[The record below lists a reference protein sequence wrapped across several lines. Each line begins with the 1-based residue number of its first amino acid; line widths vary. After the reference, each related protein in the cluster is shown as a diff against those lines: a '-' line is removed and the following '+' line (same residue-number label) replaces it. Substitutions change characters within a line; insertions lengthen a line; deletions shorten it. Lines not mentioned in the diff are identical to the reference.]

1 MKVARSRIVA
11 EVTGGQA
18 IVYFLISNVR
28 DPSDVQKISD
38 EIEEI
43 AYNYSI
49 ELLVINFAKLRQMTS
64 AFLSRLITLNTALRQ
79 MNIRLRLCSMCP
91 EVERAYTI
99 CKLQKLI
106 PLYPS
111 EEKALKG

>member
-1 MKVARSRIVA
+1 MKIAKSRIIA
-11 EVTGGQA
+11 EVTGEQA
-18 IVYFLISNVR
+18 IVYFTISNVR
-28 DPSDVQKISD
+28 DLSDVQKISD

-43 AYNYSI
+43 VYNYNI
-49 ELLVINFAKLRQMTS
+49 KLLVINFAKLRQMTS
-64 AFLSRLITLNTALRQ
+64 AFLSRLITLNTTLRQ
-79 MNIRLRLCSMCP
+79 MKIQLRLCSMCA

-106 PLYPS
+106 PLYPT

>member
-1 MKVARSRIVA
+1 MKIAKSRIIA
-11 EVTGGQA
+11 EVTGKQA
-18 IVYFLISNVR
+18 IIYFVASNVR
-28 DPSDVQKISD
+28 ELSDVQKISD

-43 AYNYSI
+43 AYNYNI

-64 AFLSRLITLNTALRQ
+64 GFLSRLITLNKSLRQ
-79 MNIRLRLCSMCP
+79 MKIELRLCSMCP

-106 PLYPS
+106 PLYPT

>member
-1 MKVARSRIVA
+1 MKIPRTRIVG
-11 EVTGGQA
+11 EVTGEQA
-18 IVYFLISNVR
+18 IVYFTISNVR
-28 DPSDVQKISD
+28 DLSDVRKISD

-43 AYNYSI
+43 AYNYNI
-49 ELLVINFAKLRQMTS
+49 KLLVINFAKLRQMTS
-64 AFLSRLITLNTALRQ
+64 AFLSRLITLNSALKQ
-79 MNIRLRLCSMCP
+79 MDIRLRLCSMCP

-106 PLYPS
+106 PLYPT